1 MKSIFLAPS
10 GAQVVTMFVRL
21 SLQSDLQ
28 AVLSVLSQLSPISFK
43 NINVNKTNYFR
54 LRLDGQNAII
64 FYALEEVVE
73 VQLKSV

>member
-1 MKSIFLAPS
+1 
-10 GAQVVTMFVRL
+10 MFVRL

-73 VQLKSV
+73 VHVKSD